1 MHLPFEHAT
10 DDHSQQLRPCLQVVQ
25 NYRFQFEIVVGGKI
39 DCYPKFICLSFP
51 LRKNKL
57 TKSK

>member
-25 NYRFQFEIVVGGKI
+25 NYRFEFEIVVGG
-39 DCYPKFICLSFP
+39 
-51 LRKNKL
+51 
-57 TKSK
+57 